1 MLEMLKS
8 WSIFVYYNSE
18 QYYTQGRTHYGF
30 CSIYMPGRRKLMDK
44 IIIALLGAAAVIVQ
58 QIFREDDSAY
68 RN

>member
-1 MLEMLKS
+1 
-8 WSIFVYYNSE
+8 
-18 QYYTQGRTHYGF
+18 
-30 CSIYMPGRRKLMDK
+30 MDK